1 MDTLYDL
8 LGALPRDDAEGL
20 RTAFRRAVKS
30 AHPDLKPGDPDAALR
45 FRQIVRAHGIL
56 TDAEQRAAY
65 DHLLALAQQE
75 KEQAAKLPIAATV
88 HRVASGVLTFA
99 VASIVSVASFLLL
112 MHLSST
118 RLVATANNAEAP
130 PRVPTEAAALSPSE
144 PVPPA
149 GPARPAEVNASEAK
163 PENTVL
169 AEVITTGTAAVPNVS
184 SAPVLGLAALPASVP
199 DYATFFHARGIF
211 AYRNGDFN
219 GAIADLDQAIQ
230 LDPNLSVSYIDR
242 GIVFYRL
249 RKFDRAFADIAHA
262 KQIEKQTH
270 PGKPVS
276 VAAAKPHS
284 EKSANPPAAVPSPPR
299 RPVVAVGPPPRYEY
313 YYSRRDEPFS
323 TVGFN

>member
-8 LGALPRDDAEGL
+8 LGALPRDDAESL

-65 DHLLALAQQE
+65 DHLLALAQHE

-88 HRVASGVLTFA
+88 HRVASGVMTFA
-99 VASIVSVASFLLL
+99 VASIVSVGSFLLL
-112 MHLSST
+112 MHLST
-118 RLVATANNAEAP
+118 TPVATASNAEAT
-130 PRVPTEAAALSPSE
+130 PRIPAEIAAASPSE
-144 PVPPA
+144 
-149 GPARPAEVNASEAK
+149 PARPAEANASEAK
-163 PENTVL
+163 PENTLL
-169 AEVITTGTAAVPNVS
+169 AEVITTGAAVPGNMNG
-184 SAPVLGLAALPASVP
+184 APVLNLAALPASVP

-211 AYRNGDFN
+211 AYRNGDFD

-249 RKFDRAFADIAHA
+249 RKFDRAFADIAQA
-262 KQIEKQTH
+262 KRIEKQSH
-270 PGKPVS
+270 SKPTPLI
-276 VAAAKPHS
+276 AAKPRS
-284 EKSANPPAAVPSPPR
+284 EKSASAPAAAPLPPR
-299 RPVVAVGPPPRYEY
+299 RPVAVVVPPPRYEY
-313 YYSRRDEPFS
+313 YYLRRVESLPA
-323 TVGFN
+323 TGFN

>member
-65 DHLLALAQQE
+65 DHLLALAQLE

-88 HRVASGVLTFA
+88 HRVASGVMTFA

-118 RLVATANNAEAP
+118 TLVATANNAEATS
-130 PRVPTEAAALSPSE
+130 RVPAETASATPTE
-144 PVPPA
+144 
-149 GPARPAEVNASEAK
+149 PARPAETNASEAK
-163 PENTVL
+163 PETTLL
-169 AEVITTGTAAVPNVS
+169 AEVITTGAAAVPNVN

-199 DYATFFHARGIF
+199 DYATFFHARGVF
-211 AYRNGDFN
+211 AYRNGDFS

-262 KQIEKQTH
+262 KQIENKQIEKQTH
-270 PGKPVS
+270 PAKPAS
-276 VAAAKPHS
+276 VIAAKPHS
-284 EKSANPPAAVPSPPR
+284 EKSASPPAAVPSPPR
-299 RPVVAVGPPPRYEY
+299 RPVVAVGPPPRYEHY
-313 YYSRRDEPFS
+313 YYSRRWEPLTAS
-323 TVGFN
+323 FN

>member
-65 DHLLALAQQE
+65 DHLLALAQRE

-88 HRVASGVLTFA
+88 HRVASGVMTFA
-99 VASIVSVASFLLL
+99 VASIVSVGSFLLL

-118 RLVATANNAEAP
+118 TLVATANKAEAP
-130 PRVPTEAAALSPSE
+130 SRAATETAPASPSE
-144 PVPPA
+144 
-149 GPARPAEVNASEAK
+149 PARPAEVNAAEAK

-169 AEVITTGTAAVPNVS
+169 AEVTTTGAATVPGNVNG
-184 SAPVLGLAALPASVP
+184 APVLGLAALPASVP

-211 AYRNGDFN
+211 AYRNGDLN

-262 KQIEKQTH
+262 KQIEKQAH
-270 PGKPVS
+270 PTKPAS
-276 VAAAKPHS
+276 VVAAKPHS
-284 EKSANPPAAVPSPPR
+284 EKSASAPAAAPSPPR
-299 RPVVAVGPPPRYEY
+299 RPVIAVSPPPRYEY
-313 YYSRRDEPFS
+313 YYSRREEALAAS
-323 TVGFN
+323 FN

>member
-20 RTAFRRAVKS
+20 RTAFRRAVKN
-30 AHPDLKPGDPDAALR
+30 AHPDLKPGDPDAALK

-65 DHLLALAQQE
+65 DHLLALAQLE

-88 HRVASGVLTFA
+88 HRVASGVMTFA
-99 VASIVSVASFLLL
+99 VASIVSVGSFLLL
-112 MHLSST
+112 MHLST
-118 RLVATANNAEAP
+118 TPVATANNAEAT
-130 PRVPTEAAALSPSE
+130 PRVPTETAAVRPSE
-144 PVPPA
+144 PP
-149 GPARPAEVNASEAK
+149 RPAEANASSANQ
-163 PENTVL
+163 ENTVL
-169 AEVITTGTAAVPNVS
+169 AEFVTTGAAAAPGSVN
-184 SAPVLGLAALPASVP
+184 SAPVLNLAALPASVP
-199 DYATFFHARGIF
+199 DYATFFHARGIS

-262 KQIEKQTH
+262 KRIEKQSH
-270 PGKPVS
+270 PGKPAS
-276 VAAAKPHS
+276 VVAAKPHS
-284 EKSANPPAAVPSPPR
+284 EKTASAPVAAPAPPR
-299 RPVVAVGPPPRYEY
+299 RPVVAVVPPPRYEY
-313 YYSRRDEPFS
+313 VYSRRDEPVIS
-323 TVGFN
+323 ASFN

>member
-65 DHLLALAQQE
+65 DHLLALAQRE

-88 HRVASGVLTFA
+88 HRVASGVMTFA
-99 VASIVSVASFLLL
+99 VASIVSVGSFLLL

-118 RLVATANNAEAP
+118 TLVATANKAEAP
-130 PRVPTEAAALSPSE
+130 SRAATETAPASPSE
-144 PVPPA
+144 
-149 GPARPAEVNASEAK
+149 PARPAEVNAAEAK

-169 AEVITTGTAAVPNVS
+169 AEVTTTGAATVPGNVNG
-184 SAPVLGLAALPASVP
+184 APVLGLAALPASVP

-211 AYRNGDFN
+211 AYRNGDLN
-219 GAIADLDQAIQ
+219 GAIADLDQAIR
-230 LDPNLSVSYIDR
+230 LDPSDADAYVSR
-242 GIVFYRL
+242 GSL
-249 RKFDRAFADIAHA
+249 H
-262 KQIEKQTH
+262 EEL
-270 PGKPVS
+270 GN
-276 VAAAKPHS
+276 AAAARADYR
-284 EKSANPPAAVPSPPR
+284 SALKIAPNHADALAALAR
-299 RPVVAVGPPPRYEY
+299 IG
-313 YYSRRDEPFS
+313 D
-323 TVGFN
+323 

>member
-8 LGALPRDDAEGL
+8 LGALPRDDAESL

-65 DHLLALAQQE
+65 DHLLALAQLE

-88 HRVASGVLTFA
+88 HRVASGVMTFA
-99 VASIVSVASFLLL
+99 VASIVSVTSFLLL

-118 RLVATANNAEAP
+118 TLDATANKAETT
-130 PRVPTEAAALSPSE
+130 PRAPTETAAASPSE
-144 PVPPA
+144 
-149 GPARPAEVNASEAK
+149 PARPAEANASGARE
-163 PENTVL
+163 ENTVL
-169 AEVITTGTAAVPNVS
+169 AEVITQGAAAAPAN
-184 SAPVLGLAALPASVP
+184 SAPVLNLAVAAVP
-199 DYATFFHARGIF
+199 DYATFFHARGIS

-262 KQIEKQTH
+262 KRIENQTH
-270 PGKPVS
+270 PGKPTS
-276 VAAAKPHS
+276 VVAAKPHS
-284 EKSANPPAAVPSPPR
+284 DKPHSEKTASAPAAAPAPPR
-299 RPVVAVGPPPRYEY
+299 RPVVAVVPPPPRYEY
-313 YYSRRDEPFS
+313 YYSRQEQPLVAAS
-323 TVGFN
+323 GFN

>member
-65 DHLLALAQQE
+65 DHLLALARRE

-88 HRVASGVLTFA
+88 HRVASGVMTFA
-99 VASIVSVASFLLL
+99 VASIVSVGSFLLL

-118 RLVATANNAEAP
+118 TLVATANKAEAP
-130 PRVPTEAAALSPSE
+130 SRAATETAPASPSE
-144 PVPPA
+144 
-149 GPARPAEVNASEAK
+149 PARPAEVNAAEAK

-169 AEVITTGTAAVPNVS
+169 AEVTTTGAATVPGNVNG
-184 SAPVLGLAALPASVP
+184 APVLGLAALPASVP

-211 AYRNGDFN
+211 AYRNGDLN

-262 KQIEKQTH
+262 RQIEKQTH
-270 PGKPVS
+270 PAKPAS
-276 VAAAKPHS
+276 VIAAKPHS
-284 EKSANPPAAVPSPPR
+284 EKSASPPAAVPSPPR
-299 RPVVAVGPPPRYEY
+299 RPVVAVGPPPRYEHY
-313 YYSRRDEPFS
+313 YYSRRWEPLTAS
-323 TVGFN
+323 FN

>member
-8 LGALPRDDAEGL
+8 LGALPRDDAESL

-65 DHLLALAQQE
+65 DHLLALAQFE

-88 HRVASGVLTFA
+88 HRVASGVMTFA

-118 RLVATANNAEAP
+118 TLVATANNAETT
-130 PRVPTEAAALSPSE
+130 PRVPTETPAASPSE
-144 PVPPA
+144 
-149 GPARPAEVNASEAK
+149 PARPAEANASGANQ
-163 PENTVL
+163 ENTVL
-169 AEVITTGTAAVPNVS
+169 AEVITQGAAAAPAN
-184 SAPVLGLAALPASVP
+184 SASVLNLAVLPASVP
-199 DYATFFHARGIF
+199 DYATFFHARGIS

-262 KQIEKQTH
+262 KRIENQTH
-270 PGKPVS
+270 PGKPTS
-276 VAAAKPHS
+276 VVAAKPHS
-284 EKSANPPAAVPSPPR
+284 EKPHSEKTASAPAAAPAPPR
-299 RPVVAVGPPPRYEY
+299 RPVVAVVPPPPRYEY
-313 YYSRRDEPFS
+313 YYPRQEQPL
-323 TVGFN
+323 VAANGFN

>member
-8 LGALPRDDAEGL
+8 LGALPRDDAESL
-20 RTAFRRAVKS
+20 RTAFRRAVKN

-65 DHLLALAQQE
+65 DHLLALAQLE

-88 HRVASGVLTFA
+88 HRVASGVMTFA
-99 VASIVSVASFLLL
+99 VASIVSVGSFLLL

-118 RLVATANNAEAP
+118 TLVATANNAETT
-130 PRVPTEAAALSPSE
+130 PRVPTEIAAASPSE
-144 PVPPA
+144 PV
-149 GPARPAEVNASEAK
+149 RPAEANASGANQEK
-163 PENTVL
+163 TVL
-169 AEVITTGTAAVPNVS
+169 AEVITRGAAAAPVNG
-184 SAPVLGLAALPASVP
+184 APVLTLAALPASVP
-199 DYATFFHARGIF
+199 DYATFFHARGVF

-242 GIVFYRL
+242 GIVFFRL

-262 KQIEKQTH
+262 KRIEKQIH
-270 PGKPVS
+270 PGKPTTS
-276 VAAAKPHS
+276 VVAAKPHS
-284 EKSANPPAAVPSPPR
+284 EKTASAPAAAPSPPR
-299 RPVVAVGPPPRYEY
+299 RPVVAVVPPPRYDY
-313 YYSRRDEPFS
+313 YYSRREEPLVAAS
-323 TVGFN
+323 GFN

>member
-20 RTAFRRAVKS
+20 RTAFRRAVKNT
-30 AHPDLKPGDPDAALR
+30 HPDLKPGDPDAALR

-65 DHLLALAQQE
+65 DHLLALAQLE

-88 HRVASGVLTFA
+88 HRVASGVMTFA
-99 VASIVSVASFLLL
+99 VASIVSVGSFLLL

-118 RLVATANNAEAP
+118 TLVATANTVDAT
-130 PRVPTEAAALSPSE
+130 PRVPTETAAASLPE
-144 PVPPA
+144 P
-149 GPARPAEVNASEAK
+149 GLPAEANASEAK
-163 PENTVL
+163 PENTLL
-169 AEVITTGTAAVPNVS
+169 AEVITTGAAAVPGNVS
-184 SAPVLGLAALPASVP
+184 SAPVLNLAALPASVP
-199 DYATFFHARGIF
+199 DYATFFHARGVF
-211 AYRNGDFN
+211 AYHNGDFN

-262 KQIEKQTH
+262 RRIEKQAH
-270 PGKPVS
+270 PGKPAS
-276 VAAAKPHS
+276 VVAAKPHS
-284 EKSANPPAAVPSPPR
+284 EKTAGAPAAATSPPR
-299 RPVVAVGPPPRYEY
+299 RPVAAVVPPPRYEY
-313 YYSRRDEPFS
+313 YYLRRVESLPA
-323 TVGFN
+323 TGFN